1 MSEPTLEQVFGTG
14 ASQDANQLVISK
26 AALAA
31 VGLTPTID
39 NTAESLFAAI
49 HKIAINSLSAQNQTL
64 NPDQHVSL
72 QAANSTVFET
82 AYGTRLR
89 QNVLVGFDNPFINPG
104 ITPDD
109 Y

>member
-1 MSEPTLEQVFGTG
+1 MAEPTLEQVFGTG
-14 ASQDANQLVISK
+14 ASHDANQLVISQ

-49 HKIAINSLSAQNQTL
+49 HKVAMNSLTAQNQLL
-64 NPDQHVSL
+64 NPDQNVAL
-72 QAANSTVFET
+72 QPANSTVFESP
-82 AYGTRLR
+82 YGTRLR
-89 QNVLVGFDNPFINPG
+89 QNMLVSFDDPFVNPG
-104 ITPDD
+104 ITPDS